1 MIIHQQFVN
10 QAIETIS
17 TDQSVVGL
25 AIGGSWIHGEIDRF
39 SDLDLV
45 LITNKSVSDHHENM
59 LVYARKLGNL
69 LNAFT
74 GEHVGEKRLLIC
86 LYEDPLLHVDIKFV
100 TLEELPVRVENPVV
114 VFEREGKVSNKLS
127 ENQAIWPPL
136 DCQWIEDRF
145 WTWIHYISLKIGR
158 GEYFE
163 ALDAVT
169 FLRAKVISPLMQI
182 KNHQLPRGLRKVE
195 QTFAGE
201 DLRKLI
207 ATVPAYNAQS
217 IIGAVETTIQVY
229 QELRHVVFPEGIKL
243 RSETE
248 QKCLAYFYEIRELV
262 NQEGQ

>member
-1 MIIHQQFVN
+1 MTLHQQFVN
-10 QAIETIS
+10 HAIETVR
-17 TDQSVVGL
+17 TDSSVVGL

-39 SDLDLV
+39 SDLDFV
-45 LITNKSVSDHHENM
+45 LITNKPVSDRIDNM
-59 LVYARKLGNL
+59 LAYAQKFGRL

-86 LYEDPLLHVDIKFV
+86 MFDDPLLHVDIKFV
-100 TLEELPVRVENPVV
+100 TLEELSVRVENPVV
-114 VFEREGKVSNKLS
+114 VFERNGQVSKKLS
-127 ENQAIWPPL
+127 ENQAVWPPI

-163 ALDAVT
+163 ALDTVT
-169 FLRAKVISPLMQI
+169 FLRAKVLSPLLQI

-195 QTFAGE
+195 QTFSGE

-207 ATVPAYNAQS
+207 ASVPAYNAQS
-217 IIGAVETTIQVY
+217 ILGAVETTVEIY
-229 QELRHVVFPEGIKL
+229 RELRKVGFPEHIQL

-248 QKCLAYFYEIRELV
+248 QKCLTYFSEIRELV

>member
-1 MIIHQQFVN
+1 MTLHQQFVN
-10 QAIETIS
+10 QAIETVR
-17 TDQSVVGL
+17 TDSSVVGL

-39 SDLDLV
+39 SDLDFV
-45 LITNKSVSDHHENM
+45 LITNMAVSDRIENM
-59 LVYARKLGNL
+59 LAYAQKFGRL

-86 LYEDPLLHVDIKFV
+86 MYDDPLLHVDIKFV
-100 TLEELPVRVENPVV
+100 TLEEMSVRVENPVV
-114 VFEREGKVSNKLS
+114 VFERDGKVSKKLS
-127 ENQAIWPPL
+127 ENQAVWPPI

-169 FLRAKVISPLMQI
+169 FLRTKVLSPLLQI

-195 QTFAGE
+195 QTFSGE

-217 IIGAVETTIQVY
+217 ILGAVETTVEVY
-229 QELRHVVFPEGIKL
+229 RELRKEVFPKHIQI

-248 QKCLAYFYEIRELV
+248 QKCLAYFSEIREMV
-262 NQEGQ
+262 KQEGQ